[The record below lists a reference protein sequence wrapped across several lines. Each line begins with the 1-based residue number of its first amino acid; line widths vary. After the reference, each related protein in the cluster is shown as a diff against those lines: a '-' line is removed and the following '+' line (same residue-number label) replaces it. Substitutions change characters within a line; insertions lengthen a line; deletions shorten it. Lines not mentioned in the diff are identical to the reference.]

1 MAVLDIATLGALAFA
16 PGIFWLWYFYK
27 RDTCEP
33 EPRRLI
39 LSAFLLGM
47 AITLPV
53 AVIEALVGDVVG
65 SLFFLAVI
73 AAPIVEETGKFLAV
87 RWTVFPSGQFDQVID
102 GVTYSVAA
110 ALGFASVENVLY
122 VISSSMDGPF
132 AVIGTYSFRA
142 FFSVPAHALI
152 SSIWGYSLGR
162 AKFAEESRRSSII
175 GLGLLF
181 SMLAHAAFNF
191 FAGIGALIGLFIL
204 VIGVVPVLW
213 LVANRNIVEALQAC
227 VPRFSRREKEP

>member
-1 MAVLDIATLGALAFA
+1 MAALDLATLGALAFA

-53 AVIEALVGDVVG
+53 AVVEALVGDFVG
-65 SLFFLAVI
+65 SIFVLAVVV
-73 AAPIVEETGKFLAV
+73 APIVEEIGKFLAV
-87 RWTVFPSGQFDQVID
+87 WWAIFPSAEFDQVID

-122 VISSSMDGPF
+122 VFSSSMDGPF

-152 SSIWGYSLGR
+152 SSIWGFALGR
-162 AKFAEESRRSSII
+162 AKFADASRRNSII
-175 GLGLLF
+175 GIGLVS

-204 VIGVVPVLW
+204 IVGVVPILW
-213 LVANRNIVEALQAC
+213 LVANRNIGEALRAC
-227 VPRFSRREKEP
+227 IPRFSPRRDK